1 MNCDIPVGNSEI
13 RELEALVAANPWF
26 TLAHVL
32 LLKGYK
38 NEHRHNYQ
46 ESCRLTAFYAPNRR
60 RLYKFIENETSKT
73 AKTDVENNKDE
84 VNKDSVP
91 EKHDRLLSFRNEYFS
106 SEELGFLDEMPD
118 NDGNLEGDLIIKF
131 IKESPKITPRKETA
145 TQDLDIDNSM
155 DNSSIASETLAE
167 IFLAQGLYEQSI
179 ECYNK
184 LILLNPEK
192 SIYFARKIN
201 EIRNIKS

>member
-1 MNCDIPVGNSEI
+1 MNCDIPVGSSEI
-13 RELEALVAANPWF
+13 QELEALVAANPWF

-38 NEHRHNYQ
+38 NEHRQNYQ

-73 AKTDVENNKDE
+73 AKTNVESNKDE
-84 VNKDSVP
+84 ANKDSVP
-91 EKHDRLLSFRNEYFS
+91 EKRDRLLSFRNEYFS
-106 SEELGFLDEMPD
+106 SEELGFLDEIPD

-131 IKESPKITPRKETA
+131 IKESPKITPCNETVA
-145 TQDLDIDNSM
+145 QDLDIDNSM

-167 IFLAQGLYEQSI
+167 IFLSQGLYEQSI